1 MEIVKDIIQSTNDK
15 ALSEISQKEKQNQSK
30 KVNVSKESAKQ
41 NNDVPAQ
48 THQNL
53 QTRPNIISQLNV

>member
-15 ALSEISQKEKQNQSK
+15 ALSEISQKEKQNQSE
-30 KVNVSKESAKQ
+30 KVNPSKESAKQ
-41 NNDVPAQ
+41 NNVVPAQ